1 MPVICSSPGSHWAS
15 CSLPTCTSGWWPAA
29 SSRTR
34 GSSRLKAGAES
45 VMADIT
51 RLPYDVVVIGAG
63 GSGLRAAIEA
73 RLAGKRTAVISK
85 SLFGKAHTVMAEG
98 GAAAAMGNV
107 NPHDNWQVHYRD
119 TMRGGKF
126 LNNWRMAE
134 LHAKEAPDRVWELE
148 AWGALFDRTPDG
160 KISQRNF
167 GGHQYPRLAHVGD
180 RTGLE
185 MIRTLQQKV
194 VALQQ
199 EDARAHTDPEAM
211 IKVFAETTIT
221 ELMKDG
227 DRIAGAF
234 GYIRESGKFVL
245 FEAPTVI
252 LATGGIGKTFK
263 VTSNSWEYT
272 GDGCALAL
280 LAGARLINMEFVQ
293 FHPTHM
299 VWPLSVRGLLVTES
313 VRGDGGVLRNSEGKR
328 FMFNY
333 VPDVFRAQY
342 AETEEEAD
350 RWYTDPDN
358 NRRPPELLPRD
369 EVARANNAEVKAG
382 RGSPHGGVFL
392 DIASRRPAEEILRR
406 LPSMYHQFKELAD
419 VDITKEPM
427 EVGPAQHYVMGGV
440 EVDPDTAA
448 SVVPGLFAAGE
459 VSGGMH
465 GSNRLGGNSLSD
477 LLVFGQRAGH
487 GAAAYLDSLGAAR
500 PAGSDADLASA
511 RAEALA
517 PLERSGGEN
526 PYTVHAEVQ
535 QTMSDLVGII
545 RKEDE
550 IKAALAELEKLRA
563 RAANVSAEGG
573 AAYNPG
579 WHLALDLRNIMLIAD
594 CVAQA
599 ALERQ
604 ESRGGHTR
612 DDFPGMSAEWR
623 KVTLI
628 CSLEGDRVA
637 IKQQPMAAMRGDLFA
652 LFDRDEL
659 KKYYTE
665 AELPRE
671 AGTAQPADSEE
682 TRS

>member
-1 MPVICSSPGSHWAS
+1 MTDIE
-15 CSLPTCTSGWWPAA
+15 
-29 SSRTR
+29 
-34 GSSRLKAGAES
+34 RLS
-45 VMADIT
+45 
-51 RLPYDVVVIGAG
+51 YDVVVIGAG

-73 RLAGKRTAVISK
+73 RQAGKKTAVISK

-98 GAAAAMGNV
+98 GCAAAMGNV
-107 NPHDNWQVHYRD
+107 NPHDNWQVHFRD

-134 LHAKEAPDRVWELE
+134 LHAMEAPDRVWELE

-185 MIRTLQQKV
+185 MIRTLQQRT

-199 EDARAHTDPEAM
+199 QDAQEHGDPEAM
-211 IKVFAETTIT
+211 LKVFAETTVT
-221 ELMKDG
+221 RLLVTG
-227 DRIAGAF
+227 GAIAGAF
-234 GYIRESGKFVL
+234 GYVRETGRFVV

-272 GDGCALAL
+272 GDGHVLAL
-280 LAGARLINMEFVQ
+280 LAGATLLNMEFVQ

-328 FMFNY
+328 FMFGY

-350 RWYTDPDN
+350 RWYTDPDH

-392 DIASRRPAEEILRR
+392 DIASRLPAEEILRR
-406 LPSMYHQFKELAD
+406 LPSMHHQFKELAD

-440 EVDPDTAA
+440 EVDPDTGQ
-448 SVVPGLFAAGE
+448 SLVPGLFAAGE

-477 LLVFGQRAGH
+477 LLVFGRRAGV
-487 GAAAYLDSLGAAR
+487 GAVDYLGSLAAR
-500 PAGSDADLASA
+500 PAVSEADVAA
-511 RAEALA
+511 AQAEALA
-517 PLERSGGEN
+517 PLSRSGGEN

-535 QTMSDLVGII
+535 ETMSSLVGII
-545 RKEDE
+545 RTENE
-550 IKAALAELEKLRA
+550 IKTALAELEKLRE
-563 RAANVSAEGG
+563 RAAQVGAEGG
-573 AAYNPG
+573 PAYNPG
-579 WHLALDLRNIMLIAD
+579 WHLALDLRNIMLIAE

-599 ALERQ
+599 ALERT

-612 DDFPGMSAEWR
+612 DDFPQMSPEWR
-623 KVTLI
+623 KVNLI
-628 CSLEGDRVA
+628 CSLAGDRVTLRR
-637 IKQQPMAAMRGDLFA
+637 QPMAPMRADLLA

-659 KKYYTE
+659 KKYYTDE
-665 AELPRE
+665 ELPPAPASVGE
-671 AGTAQPADSEE
+671 PAGAPATEE
-682 TRS
+682 RH

>member
-1 MPVICSSPGSHWAS
+1 M
-15 CSLPTCTSGWWPAA
+15 T
-29 SSRTR
+29 
-34 GSSRLKAGAES
+34 
-45 VMADIT
+45 DIE

-73 RLAGKRTAVISK
+73 RQAGKKTAVISK

-98 GAAAAMGNV
+98 GCAAAMGNV
-107 NPHDNWQVHYRD
+107 NPNDNWQVHFRD

-148 AWGALFDRTPDG
+148 AWGALFDRTKDG

-185 MIRTLQQKV
+185 MIRTLQQRV

-199 EDARAHTDPEAM
+199 EDARIHGDPDAM
-211 IKVFAETTIT
+211 IRVYPETTIT
-221 ELMKDG
+221 RLVKDG

-234 GYIRESGKFVL
+234 GYLRDTGRFVL
-245 FEAPTVI
+245 FEAPAVV

-263 VTSNSWEYT
+263 VSSNSWEYT
-272 GDGCALAL
+272 GDGHALAL
-280 LAGARLINMEFVQ
+280 LAGATLLNMEFVQ

-328 FMFNY
+328 YMFDY

-350 RWYTDPDN
+350 RWYADPDH

-369 EVARANNAEVKAG
+369 EVARANNSEVKAG

-392 DIASRRPAEEILRR
+392 DIASRLPAEEILRR

-440 EVDPDTAA
+440 EVDPDTGE
-448 SVVPGLFAAGE
+448 SLVPGLFAAGE

-477 LLVFGQRAGH
+477 LLVFGRRAGM
-487 GAAAYLDSLGAAR
+487 GAAAYLDGLDSGGQRPRAA
-500 PAGSDADLASA
+500 DAQLEAA

-526 PYTVHAEVQ
+526 PYTVHGEVQ
-535 QTMSDLVGII
+535 QLMSDMVGII
-545 RKEDE
+545 RTEDE
-550 IKAALAELEKLRA
+550 IKTAIAELDKLRE
-563 RAANVSAEGG
+563 RAGQASAEGG

-612 DDFPGMSAEWR
+612 DDFPGMSPEWR
-623 KVTLI
+623 KVNLV
-628 CSLEGDRVA
+628 CSLDGDRVA
-637 IKQQPMAAMRGDLFA
+637 IKQQPMEAMRPDLLG
-652 LFDRDEL
+652 LFDRGEL
-659 KKYYTE
+659 EKYYTE
-665 AELPRE
+665 EELP
-671 AGTAQPADSEE
+671 PAPAAEE
-682 TRS
+682 TH